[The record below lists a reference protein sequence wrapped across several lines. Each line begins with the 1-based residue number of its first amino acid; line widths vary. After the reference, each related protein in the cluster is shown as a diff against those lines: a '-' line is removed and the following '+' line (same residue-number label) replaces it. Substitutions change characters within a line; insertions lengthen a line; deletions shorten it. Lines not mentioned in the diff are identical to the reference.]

1 ESAPEL
7 TREQRAHG
15 WTPLSDQDPR
25 SLGPFTL
32 HGHIRTHGSTTVYLG
47 RGPDGEYAVL
57 RTMGPRTRRRS
68 ALLALSTEA
77 QALQR
82 MRGDYAPRLMG
93 QDLQA
98 ELPWIAE
105 EHVLTADGAL
115 ARTLT
120 TLLSDGTVRSWDARM
135 AATIGWHLAQAVCQC
150 SAAGMVHGQLT
161 ADTVLVAD
169 FSVKLVGWHAA
180 VIESPKWL
188 PIGRPSAADDV
199 FALGEILLALGGG
212 RRVVHDER
220 TTKNPPR

>member
-1 ESAPEL
+1 VVLACLAPDPRDRPTAREVWDAFERPDPATPPPVPTTLPPVPVPVPEPVAESAPEL

-120 TLLSDGTVRSWDARM
+120 TLLSDGTVRSW
-135 AATIGWHLAQAVCQC
+135 
-150 SAAGMVHGQLT
+150 
-161 ADTVLVAD
+161 
-169 FSVKLVGWHAA
+169 
-180 VIESPKWL
+180 
-188 PIGRPSAADDV
+188 
-199 FALGEILLALGGG
+199 
-212 RRVVHDER
+212 
-220 TTKNPPR
+220 